1 MPIRR
6 KTLPL
11 YPKELSWL
19 SFNARVLQEAEDP
32 EVPLIERVRFMGIF
46 SNNLDEFYR
55 VRYAEVRRLAAFAK
69 GREKARWEKLLDDI
83 RDAVGDLQMRFDRVY
98 RTCLAQLRTNNIY
111 LVDERQLDAQQRDFV
126 RQYFFGRVMPELA
139 PIIISDATAMPQ
151 LEDGSIYFAVR
162 IQLRSEAIRYAI
174 VNIPS
179 DRLPRFIVVPS
190 PAGQPSRQ
198 VIVVLDNII
207 RACLHQVFRGVFD
220 IERAEAFTFKIT
232 RDAELE
238 LGEGITQSLVDA
250 LSSSLKK
257 RKLGDPVRLVYD
269 RRMPNDMLDIMV
281 KRFRLGS
288 YDNVLPGARYHNS
301 KDFMDFPN
309 LGARSLENR
318 PIGPLMVPR
327 IDRHANIFAA
337 IAERDILLNYPYHSF
352 RYTEQLL
359 AAAAIDPA
367 VRAIQVTLYRVARN
381 SHIGNSLICAALNG
395 KEVFAI
401 VELRARFDE
410 AANIDWAKRLTE
422 AGVHVVFGIP
432 GLKVHS
438 KLILISRQEGTQLRR
453 YAHIGTGNFNEK
465 TARIYTDLALFTANQ
480 EIAEDVRHV
489 FDFIRHTYRRH
500 KFRHLAVS
508 PLTNRSTFLR
518 LIHTEVV
525 NARAGRPAAIFLKCN
540 NLVDEE
546 LIDRLY
552 EASQAGVKI
561 RVIVRGMCSL
571 VAGAGGVSDN
581 IEVISIVDRFLEHSR
596 VYVFENGGE
605 TRYFIS
611 SADVMTRNLDH
622 RVEVTAPVYDKLAQR
637 RLQRLLDTQWADN
650 VKARVLSADQD
661 NSYRDRGTRRRLRSQ
676 EVLAR
681 YYADDQ
687 RRETLALEQP
697 EAGGDGPA
705 KPQ

>member
-1 MPIRR
+1 MPSRH
-6 KTLPL
+6 KTLAL

-55 VRYAEVRRLAAFAK
+55 VRYADVRRLAAFSK
-69 GREKARWEKLLDDI
+69 GREKAAYERLLDDI

-98 RTCLAQLRTNNIY
+98 RACLADLRANNIY
-111 LVDERQLDAQQRDFV
+111 LVDERQLDPLQRAFAS
-126 RQYFFGRVMPELA
+126 RYFFGQVMPELA
-139 PIIISDATAMPQ
+139 PIMISDSTATPQ
-151 LEDGSIYFAVR
+151 LEDGSIYLAVR
-162 IQLRSEAIRYAI
+162 ILLKSQSTRYAI

-179 DRLPRFIVVPS
+179 DRLPRFVVVPS
-190 PAGQPSRQ
+190 PANHPSRQ
-198 VIVVLDNII
+198 VILVLDNII
-207 RACLHQVFRGVFD
+207 RACLPEVFRGVLD
-220 IERAEAFTFKIT
+220 IERTEAFTFKLT

-257 RKLGDPVRLVYD
+257 RKLGDPVRLIYD
-269 RRMPNDMLDIMV
+269 RRMPNDMLDILV
-281 KRFRLGS
+281 KRLRLGG

-301 KDFMDFPN
+301 KDFMGFPN
-309 LGARSLENR
+309 LGPRSLENR
-318 PIGPLMVPR
+318 PLNPLMVPR
-327 IDRHANIFAA
+327 IDAHANIFAA

-359 AAAAIDPA
+359 SSAAIDPA
-367 VRAIQVTLYRVARN
+367 VRSISATLYRVARN
-381 SHIGNSLICAALNG
+381 SHIANSLICAALNG

-422 AGVHVVFGIP
+422 AGVHVLFGIP

-438 KLILISRQEGTQLRR
+438 KLVLVNRQEGTQLRR

-465 TARIYTDLALFTANQ
+465 TARIYTDLALFTADQ
-480 EIAEDVRHV
+480 EIADDVLKV

-500 KFRHLAVS
+500 KFRHLSVS

-518 LIHTEVV
+518 LIHAEVL
-525 NARAGRPAAIFLKCN
+525 NARAGKQAEIFIKCN
-540 NLVDEE
+540 NVVDEE
-546 LIDRLY
+546 IIDRLY
-552 EASQAGVKI
+552 EASQAGVRI

-571 VAGAGGVSDN
+571 VAGAPGISDN

-596 VYVFENGGE
+596 VYVFHNAGQP
-605 TRYFIS
+605 RYFIS
-611 SADVMTRNLDH
+611 SADLMTRNLDH
-622 RVEVTAPVYDKLAQR
+622 RVEVTVPVYDARARR

-650 VKARVLSADQD
+650 VKARVLGLEQE
-661 NSYRDRGTRRRLRSQ
+661 NGYRERGSKRRSRSQ
-676 EVLAR
+676 ELLHR
-681 YYADDQ
+681 YYSDDQ
-687 RRETLALEQP
+687 RREAQSLDQP
-697 EAGGDGPA
+697 ESIE
-705 KPQ
+705 KEV